1 MSCFIFVVVTQTLP
15 SVFGLSDLR
24 FSLRHFRRI
33 KDTIIRSFV
42 KCDNALPTS
51 GERDNE
57 INIEGIPEYTIG
69 QSYDVEEVM
78 FYDSSDDELDMVVGS
93 DGGDV

>member
-1 MSCFIFVVVTQTLP
+1 MKCGIAL
-15 SVFGLSDLR
+15 LS
-24 FSLRHFRRI
+24 
-33 KDTIIRSFV
+33 
-42 KCDNALPTS
+42 S

-57 INIEGIPEYTIG
+57 INIEGIPEYTIAP
-69 QSYDVEEVM
+69 SYDVEHVM

>member
-1 MSCFIFVVVTQTLP
+1 M
-15 SVFGLSDLR
+15 
-24 FSLRHFRRI
+24 
-33 KDTIIRSFV
+33 
-42 KCDNALPTS
+42 KCGIALPTS

-57 INIEGIPEYTIG
+57 INIEGIPEYTIAP
-69 QSYDVEEVM
+69 SYDVEHVM

>member
-1 MSCFIFVVVTQTLP
+1 MV
-15 SVFGLSDLR
+15 
-24 FSLRHFRRI
+24 
-33 KDTIIRSFV
+33 IRSFV
-42 KCDNALPTS
+42 KCGIALPTS

-57 INIEGIPEYTIG
+57 ISIIPEYTIG
-69 QSYDVEEVM
+69 QSYDVKDVM